1 MILPDF
7 VAAGASMLHK
17 HIMLLYREYEA
28 AEHSAQEVKDEVE
41 MHLKEKEIL
50 EQTIPSNIIIGPFW
64 VSTESVRQNLSKK
77 RRNLSN
83 AVLELLARKLRTQ
96 ADDVRLFR
104 IWYTG
109 DCFNITAIKFCE
121 LYSKVNFVGFSYGHG
136 LIHSV
141 LGSGFS
147 ANLLIWYLYVA
158 EKAKIN

>member
-7 VAAGASMLHK
+7 VAAIASMLHK
-17 HIMLLYREYEA
+17 HILLPCSEYEA

-96 ADDVRLFR
+96 ADDVSLFR
-104 IWYTG
+104 IWYIG
-109 DCFNITAIKFCE
+109 DRLIS
-121 LYSKVNFVGFSYGHG
+121 LQQNFADCIVKWI
-136 LIHSV
+136 LLVSV
-141 LGSGFS
+141 MDTVLCSGFS
-147 ANLLIWYLYVA
+147 ANLLAWYLY
-158 EKAKIN
+158 IN